1 MKRRIFL
8 TALTVAFTGA
18 VAPGPMLV
26 LVVGQV
32 VAGGMFAVVPV
43 LLGHAMIELVY
54 ITFFARGVGERLRRE
69 PLRTGSIVVGGL
81 VLTWFGMLTVLGASE
96 ASLTGDSTVRA
107 MGWWTLVGAG
117 IGVSLSNP
125 YFTGWWATVGNGQL
139 AALNVKKKSQYL
151 LFMLGHELG
160 DVLWYGFIALV
171 IGFGRHYL
179 SDTIYRRVVFG
190 CGILVIAMGLAWI
203 IQELRREKMKRVQD
217 QRVAAD

>member
-8 TALTVAFTGA
+8 TALTLAFTGA

-43 LLGHAMIELVY
+43 LLGHAVIELVY
-54 ITFFARGVGERLRRE
+54 ITLLARGLGERLRRE

-81 VLTWFGMLTVLGASE
+81 VLTWLGMLTVRGASD
-96 ASLTGDSTVRA
+96 ASLTGDGAAIA

-125 YFTGWWATVGNGQL
+125 YFTGWWATVGSGQL
-139 AALNVKKKSQYL
+139 AALNVKKTSQYL
-151 LFMLGHELG
+151 LFMLGHEMG

-171 IGFGRHYL
+171 LGFGRHYL

-190 CGILVIAMGLAWI
+190 CGTLVIAMGLGFIAMGA
-203 IQELRREKMKRVQD
+203 RNSFRAYRS
-217 QRVAAD
+217 